1 MSTLIDIE
9 RLPGTVEELRPLLA
23 APHWRWRD
31 APFPHVVAHDVFNRD
46 VYEQITGDFHRL
58 LEQQQIVGYNTQ
70 HDFYGSSLQRGQ
82 CGALELFLSP
92 AWYELFAGLFQ
103 VTGPR
108 YLTAGVH
115 RHRPGSRD
123 GFPHNDIF
131 PELLSARRA
140 DGEVRAFGGR
150 VEGKSVRAVAIL
162 FYLNNGRW
170 APGAGGETA
179 LYRDWKDPVDEPVA
193 SVPPR
198 DNTLFAFGCNPHSY
212 HSFRA
217 NRKRRDTVISF
228 VYRSLADYRQLWGDE
243 GVQQYKQYA
252 DFRRHD
258 A

>member
-1 MSTLIDIE
+1 MIPT
-9 RLPGTVEELRPLLA
+9 TVTELRPLLA

-31 APFPHVVAHDVFNRD
+31 DPFPHVVARDVFTRD
-46 VYEQITGDFHRL
+46 VYEQLVADFGQL
-58 LEQQQIVGYNTQ
+58 LERQEAVGYNTQ
-70 HDFYGSSLQRGQ
+70 HDFYGTSLLRGQ

-92 AWYELFAGLFQ
+92 AWYELFTGLFA
-103 VTGPR
+103 VAGPG

-131 PELLSARRA
+131 PERLDARPA
-140 DGEVRAFGGR
+140 GSDVRGFGGR
-150 VEGKSVRAVAIL
+150 VEGRSVRAVAIL

-170 APGAGGETA
+170 SPGDGGETS

-193 SVPPR
+193 SVAPR
-198 DNTLFAFGCNPHSY
+198 DNTLLAFGCNPHSY

-228 VYRSLADYRQLWGDE
+228 VYRGLADYRELWGDE
-243 GVQQYKQYA
+243 GVQQYA